1 MKKPSKKFD
10 CVKMKWE
17 IQEKI
22 AREFR
27 GMPEEKA
34 HKIQA
39 ERIAKNPILGPFLNK
54 IHERKAQHYRKAI

>member
-1 MKKPSKKFD
+1 MRKPKTFD

-22 AREFR
+22 AKEFK

-34 HKIQA
+34 RKIQA
-39 ERIAKNPILGPFLNK
+39 ERIAKNPILGPFLEK
-54 IHERKAQHYRKAI
+54 VREQQARRYRRAI

>member
-1 MKKPSKKFD
+1 MKTSKSFD

-22 AREFR
+22 AKEFK

-34 HKIQA
+34 HKIQS
-39 ERIAKNPILGPFLNK
+39 ERIAKNPILGPFLEK
-54 IHERKAQHYRKAI
+54 VREQQVRRYQRAV